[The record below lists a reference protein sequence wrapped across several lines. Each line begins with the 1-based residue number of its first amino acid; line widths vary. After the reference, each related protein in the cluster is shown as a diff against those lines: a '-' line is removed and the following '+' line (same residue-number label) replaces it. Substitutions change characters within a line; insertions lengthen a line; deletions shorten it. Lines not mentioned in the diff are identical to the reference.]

1 MRKIDKLVF
10 KAFAGPFAITFCV
23 VVFIFLTQF
32 LMNYFDELIGKDLG
46 FLVYARLIFY
56 FSLTMTPVALPLA
69 ILLACLITF
78 GNLGEHFELT
88 AIKSAGISLTRVLY
102 PMLFFSIAMVFVSF
116 WFNNNLIPKVNL
128 KAYSLLYDIRQKK
141 PALDFKDGIFYNGI
155 PNYSIKVQHKDPET
169 QELSG
174 VLIYDHS
181 EGKGNTKVILAD
193 RGYMETLNDGS
204 YLKLTLFDGNMYNQ
218 NKPKIRRKNNEQY
231 SKMAFAKNEI
241 MFPLQS
247 FDFQRTD
254 ENLFKPHRVM
264 NNVEELNTK
273 VDSFRAAKSKLQGT
287 FINNIKSFY
296 SYNLKHEKFLKRNI
310 NTEPYDKNG
319 DFYFFDESDEN
330 NILRTA
336 TTQARNI
343 KSFTNAYSEQM
354 INRDKEIASHV
365 VEKYKK
371 FTFAVACLVMFL
383 IGAPLGAIIKKGGLG
398 VPVLV
403 AIMFFVFYHVMSIT
417 GEKLAKESLV
427 SIPQAMWTSNIV
439 LFIIG
444 LFFLYKA
451 RRDSALFDGDY
462 YRVIFDKVSNL
473 FKGIKS

>member
-1 MRKIDKLVF
+1 MKKIDKLVF
-10 KAFAGPFAITFCV
+10 KAFIGPFAITFCV

-46 FLVYARLIFY
+46 FTVYARLILY

-88 AIKSAGISLTRVLY
+88 AIKSAGISLTRVLF
-102 PMLFFSIAMVFVSF
+102 PMFFFAVAMVFISF
-116 WFNNNLIPKVNL
+116 WFNNNLIPQVNL

-155 PNYSIKVQHKDPET
+155 PNYSIKVQNKNQET
-169 QELSG
+169 QELKG
-174 VLIYDHS
+174 VLIYDHTD
-181 EGKGNTKVILAD
+181 GNGNTKVILAES
-193 RGYMETLNDGS
+193 GFMETVNDGT
-204 YLKLTLFDGNMYNQ
+204 YLKLTLFQGNMYNQ
-218 NKPKIRRKNNEQY
+218 NKPKIRKKNNEQY
-231 SKMAFAKNEI
+231 TTMKFDRNEI

-264 NNVEELNTK
+264 NDIQELTSK
-273 VDSFRAAKSKLQGT
+273 VDSFEMSKEKLENT
-287 FINNIKSFY
+287 FYDNISGFY
-296 SYNLKHEKFLKRNI
+296 NFNLRDGKF
-310 NTEPYDKNG
+310 KNRKIDISGYEERG
-319 DFYFFDESDEN
+319 DFYSFDEKEKKK
-330 NILRTA
+330 ILKTA
-336 TTQARNI
+336 STQARNI
-343 KSFTNAYSEQM
+343 KSFTNAYAEQ
-354 INRDKEIASHV
+354 IVGREKEIASHI

-371 FTFAVACLVMFL
+371 FTYAAACLVMFL
-383 IGAPLGAIIKKGGLG
+383 IGAPLGSIIKKGGLG

-403 AIMFFVFYHVMSIT
+403 SIMFFVFYHIMSIT
-417 GEKLAKESLV
+417 GEKLSKEGLIH
-427 SIPQAMWTSNIV
+427 IPQGMWTSNLI
-439 LFIIG
+439 LFGIG

-462 YRVIFDKVSNL
+462 YRVALDKVIQV
-473 FKGIKS
+473 FKGKSK